1 MNNVIALRKYK
12 YPNTFINPELNKYE
26 DDTMSSVEKLEEAN
40 ATLAKYG
47 LPRGWEKKIAPINK
61 ESAFWLS
68 GILQRADAADNTF
81 LLLSLDKD
89 APTNYTINTVPE
101 ILHQLVKTSWCATIE
116 VYIQPQINN
125 KKQFE
130 YELIEV
136 KID

>member
-1 MNNVIALRKYK
+1 MEKVIELKKYK

-26 DDTMSSVEKLEEAN
+26 DIVSSPEKLAEAN

-47 LPRGWEKKIAPINK
+47 LPKGWEKKTTTQSK

-68 GILQRADAADNTF
+68 GILQRADAAENTF
-81 LLLSLDKD
+81 LLISLDKD
-89 APTNYTINTVPE
+89 APTHYTINTVPE
-101 ILHQLVKTSWCATIE
+101 MLHKLVKTAWCATIQ
-116 VYIQPQINN
+116 VYIQPQIND

-136 KID
+136 KMD